1 MKHQAALTWAAIVLL
16 AGISAGLGWWLGH
29 RVLIP
34 AEKAPPPGLVVVG
47 EGDLLPSL
55 VLPELESG
63 QPFTV
68 SGPGRPRLINYW
80 ASWCGPCREEM
91 PALDAFAAQ
100 QGGNGVQVIGI
111 ALDTREDA
119 LAFQRQVPVAFT
131 LLLESAGPSDSSVRL
146 GNARGILPY
155 TVLLDAQGRRV
166 KTHYGAFPNAE
177 SVRRW
182 AAD

>member
-1 MKHQAALTWAAIVLL
+1 MKHQATLTWAAIVLL

-34 AEKAPPPGLVVVG
+34 AERAPPPGVTVVK
-47 EGDLLPSL
+47 EGGLMPTL
-55 VLPELESG
+55 VLPDLESG

-80 ASWCGPCREEM
+80 ASWCGPCRDEM

-100 QGGNGVQVIGI
+100 EGVNGTQVIGV
-111 ALDTREDA
+111 ALDNRDDA
-119 LAFQRQVPVAFT
+119 LAFQRQVPVAFP
-131 LLLESAGPSDSSVRL
+131 LLLETAGLADSSVRL

-155 TVLLDAQGRRV
+155 TALLDAQGRLV
-166 KTHYGAFPNAE
+166 KTHYGAFSSADA
-177 SVRRW
+177 VRRW
-182 AAD
+182 VAD

>member
-1 MKHQAALTWAAIVLL
+1 MNRQAAITWVAIVLL
-16 AGISAGLGWWLGH
+16 AAISAGLGWWLGH

-34 AEKAPPPGLVVVG
+34 AEKAPPAGLTVVRP
-47 EGDLLPSL
+47 GDLLPPL

-63 QPFTV
+63 KPFTV
-68 SGPGRPRLINYW
+68 SGPGRTRVINYW

-100 QGGNGVQVIGI
+100 QGANGVQVIGI
-111 ALDTREDA
+111 ALDNREDA
-119 LAFQRQVPVAFT
+119 LAFQRQVPVAFP
-131 LLLESAGPSDSSVRL
+131 LLLEPAGLGDSSVQL

-155 TVLLDAQGRRV
+155 TALLDAEGRLV

-177 SVRRW
+177 AVRRW

>member
-1 MKHQAALTWAAIVLL
+1 MKHQAALTWAAIVVL
-16 AGISAGLGWWLGH
+16 AGVSAGLGWWLGH

-34 AEKAPPPGLVVVG
+34 AEKAPPPGVTVVQ
-47 EGDLLPSL
+47 EGQALPPL
-55 VLPELESG
+55 VLPELVSG
-63 QPFTV
+63 EPFTV

-91 PALDAFAAQ
+91 PVLDAFSAQ
-100 QGGNGVQVIGI
+100 QGDNGVQVLGI
-111 ALDTREDA
+111 ALDTRDDA
-119 LAFQRQVPVAFT
+119 LAFQRQFPVAFP
-131 LLLESAGPSDSSVRL
+131 LLLEAAGPADSSVRL

-155 TVLLDAQGRRV
+155 TVLLDARGHLV

-182 AAD
+182 ATD

>member
-1 MKHQAALTWAAIVLL
+1 MKREAALTWVAIVLL
-16 AGISAGLGWWLGH
+16 AGLSAGLGWWLGH

-34 AEKAPPPGLVVVG
+34 AEKAPSPGVTVVKEG
-47 EGDLLPSL
+47 ERLPSL

-63 QPFTV
+63 EPFTV

-100 QGGNGVQVIGI
+100 QGGDGVLVIGI
-111 ALDTREDA
+111 ALDTRDDA
-119 LAFQRQVPVAFT
+119 LAFQRQVPVAFP
-131 LLLESAGPSDSSVRL
+131 LLLEPAGPADSSVRL

-155 TVLLDAQGRRV
+155 TVLLDTQGRVV
-166 KTHYGAFPNAE
+166 KTHYGAFPNAG

>member
-1 MKHQAALTWAAIVLL
+1 MNRQAVITWVAIVLL
-16 AGISAGLGWWLGH
+16 AAISAGLGWWLGH

-34 AEKAPPPGLVVVG
+34 AEKAPPPGLTVVK

-63 QPFTV
+63 KPFTV
-68 SGPGRPRLINYW
+68 SGPGRTRVINYW

-100 QGGNGVQVIGI
+100 QGANGVQVIGI
-111 ALDTREDA
+111 ALDNREDA
-119 LAFQRQVPVAFT
+119 LAFQRQVPVAFP
-131 LLLESAGPSDSSVRL
+131 LLLEPAGLADSSVQL
-146 GNARGILPY
+146 GNARGILPF
-155 TVLLDAQGRRV
+155 TALVDGQGRLV

-177 SVRRW
+177 AVRRW

>member
-1 MKHQAALTWAAIVLL
+1 MNRQAVFTWVAIVML
-16 AGISAGLGWWLGH
+16 AAVSAGLGWWLGH

-34 AEKAPPPGLVVVG
+34 AEKAPPPGVTVVK

-55 VLPELESG
+55 VLPGLESG
-63 QPFTV
+63 EPFTV

-100 QGGNGVQVIGI
+100 QGANGVQVIGI

-119 LAFQRQVPVAFT
+119 LAFQRQVPVAFP
-131 LLLESAGPSDSSVRL
+131 LLLETAGLADSSVRL

-155 TVLLDAQGRRV
+155 TVLLDAQGRLV

-177 SVRRW
+177 AVRRW
-182 AAD
+182 TAD